1 MREYLPSHSMAASI
15 SAAPRRRYWGFLQS
29 CNKMSGV
36 IDPSRDG
43 VYDHDVSGRNSL
55 IVIALSGALL
65 VGISPVQAQSFCQ
78 VVSVPVTTGGFTLT
92 PLDAW
97 AFATVPAAPMMT
109 TVRQIVV
116 CQPVF
121 VTPVITP
128 VLFAPP
134 VFFVDPPSTPAH
146 MGGAPSGRPASP
158 TSDVSGVVPPVTVR
172 DLAQN
177 PGQFDRQV
185 VSLMG
190 NAAALRTSYGG
201 GGSRY
206 TEIRLESG
214 GASIVAIAWGTPKVD
229 AGERVRVTGNFYAHA
244 PFALAPGSNVHNVL
258 EAVAI
263 ETLQ

>member
-1 MREYLPSHSMAASI
+1 MGRAEG
-15 SAAPRRRYWGFLQS
+15 RRTKTAVLDFLQS
-29 CNKMSGV
+29 CNKTRGI
-36 IDPSRDG
+36 IDPRRVG
-43 VYDHDVSGRNSL
+43 VYDGDVNGYWRKSL
-55 IVIALSGALL
+55 IVIAVSGALL
-65 VGISPVQAQSFCQ
+65 AVNSPVQAQSFCQ
-78 VVSVPVTTGGFTLT
+78 VVSVPVTTGGFALT

-109 TVRQIVV
+109 TVRHIVV

-121 VTPVITP
+121 VTPVVTP
-128 VLFAPP
+128 VIFAPP
-134 VFFVDPPSTPAH
+134 VFFVDPPSTAAH
-146 MGGAPSGRPASP
+146 TGGAPPGRPASP

-172 DLAQN
+172 DIAQN

-185 VSLMG
+185 VSLVG
-190 NAAALRTSYGG
+190 NATALRTSYGG

-214 GASIVAIAWGTPKVD
+214 GASIVAIAWGTPKVG